1 MSPIGNLRLVH
12 VPDLVFP
19 NVDVSILASSL
30 HFHIPHRCM
39 VHPARQ
45 PEARKNDPNPGIRP
59 DHHAPI
65 NVSDNITAEAQG
77 SGWRSTRRPGAK
89 ASPLATSFFFILGV
103 FFLLGFSEYL
113 R

>member
-1 MSPIGNLRLVH
+1 
-12 VPDLVFP
+12 
-19 NVDVSILASSL
+19 
-30 HFHIPHRCM
+30 M

-77 SGWRSTRRPGAK
+77 SGWRSARRPGAK